1 MRKAM
6 RYVLLSAVLGIAGL
20 NVCAADLDVS
30 IEIPQLKVSEYHVPY
45 IGAWIEREDQSVAT
59 QLAVWYQQREGRE
72 GHGTKWLPD
81 LRQWWRRG
89 GRALT
94 MPVDGVSGATRTVG
108 THKLSFGDDK
118 APLKGLAAGSY
129 LLVVEAAREVGG
141 RELLRI
147 PFQWPPMET
156 LHAEVQGKT
165 ELGKISLDLNP

>member
-1 MRKAM
+1 MRLLLVCAM
-6 RYVLLSAVLGIAGL
+6 LAIAPL
-20 NVCAADLDVS
+20 NAHAADLDVQ

-45 IGAWIEREDQSVAT
+45 IAAWVEREDQSVAT

-94 MPVDGVSGATRTVG
+94 LPVDGVSGATRTVG

-118 APLKGLAAGSY
+118 APLKGLAPGAY
-129 LLVVEAAREVGG
+129 RLVVEAAREVGG
-141 RELLRI
+141 REVVRI
-147 PFQWPPMET
+147 PFQWPPQQAV
-156 LHAEVQGKT
+156 HAETQGKT
-165 ELGKISLDLNP
+165 ELGRISLDINP

>member
-1 MRKAM
+1 MRLLFLCAM
-6 RYVLLSAVLGIAGL
+6 LAIASLSARAAGL
-20 NVCAADLDVS
+20 DVA

-45 IGAWIEREDQSVAT
+45 IAAWVEREDQSVAT
-59 QLAVWYQQREGRE
+59 QLAVWYQQRDGRE
-72 GHGTKWLPD
+72 GKGTKWLPD

-89 GRALT
+89 GRGLE

-118 APLKGLAAGSY
+118 APLKGLAPGSY
-129 LLVVEAAREVGG
+129 QLVVEAVREVGG

-147 PFQWPPMET
+147 PFQWPPQQT
-156 LHAEVQGKT
+156 LHAEAQGKT